1 MAKINKHK
9 VEGSTLIETLVAM
22 VIICLVFGF
31 SLTFFNNLSYSSNL
45 KSYHNMLELRREIIH
60 SKNNQEKSVSKFL
73 KNELVFRD
81 SLCVIESI
89 FMQRDSIK
97 KNSLIKVKSINK

>member
-45 KSYHNMLELRREIIH
+45 KSYQNMLELRREIIRP
-60 SKNNQEKSVSKFL
+60 KNTREESVSKFL
-73 KNELVFRD
+73 KNELIFRD

-89 FMQRDSIK
+89 FMERDSHE
-97 KNSLIKVKSINK
+97 KNSLILVKMIKK